1 MELLQLLV
9 LAVVQGLTEFL
20 PVSSSGHL
28 ILPAALLGWPD
39 QGLAFDVAVHFGS
52 LLAVLLYFRRDIG
65 SLLLA
70 WLSSLRGA
78 QSDDGRL
85 AWWVIVATVPA
96 VVAGFVF
103 DDFIE
108 THLRNAWVLG
118 TTTLIFGIFLGVAQR
133 FSISAKQCRDLTL
146 TMVLIIGFA
155 QALAL
160 IPGTSRSGI
169 TITAAAFLGL
179 SLVEASR
186 FSFLLSIPVIA
197 GAALL
202 KTIDLL
208 GADAVVDWL
217 SLLAATSLSGV
228 TAFLCIGWFMRWVE
242 RIGLMPFAVYR
253 VLLAAAIFAVA
264 AQQL

>member
-1 MELLQLLV
+1 MDFLQLMV
-9 LAVVQGLTEFL
+9 LAIIQGVTEFL

-28 ILPAALLGWPD
+28 ILPSALLGWSD

-65 SLLLA
+65 AMVVA
-70 WLSSLRGA
+70 WFASLRGQ

-85 AWWVIVATVPA
+85 AWWVIVATIPA
-96 VVAGFVF
+96 VVAGLILN
-103 DDFIE
+103 DFIE
-108 THLRNAWVLG
+108 ENLRNAWVLG
-118 TTTLIFGIFLGVAQR
+118 STTLIFGILLGFAQR
-133 FSISAKQCRDLTL
+133 FSVSARQCRDLTL
-146 TMVLIIGFA
+146 AMVLIIGFA
-155 QALAL
+155 QAVAL

-186 FSFLLSIPVIA
+186 FSFLLSVPVIT

-202 KTIDLL
+202 KTVELL
-208 GADAVVDWL
+208 GADTAVDWMTL
-217 SLLAATSLSGV
+217 IVAAGLSGV
-228 TAFLCIGWFMRWVE
+228 TAFLCIGLFMRWVE

-253 VLLAAAIFAVA
+253 VVLAALIFAVA
-264 AQQL
+264 SQQI

>member
-1 MELLQLLV
+1 MDLLQLLV

-20 PVSSSGHL
+20 PISSSGHL
-28 ILPAALLGWPD
+28 ILPAALLGWQD

-52 LLAVLLYFRRDIG
+52 LLAVMLYFRRDI
-65 SLLLA
+65 SAMLLA
-70 WLSSLRGA
+70 WFGSLRGQ

-85 AWWVIVATVPA
+85 AWWVIVATLPA
-96 VVAGFVF
+96 VVTGFLLN
-103 DDFIE
+103 DFIE

-118 TTTLIFGIFLGVAQR
+118 STTLVFGILLGFAQR
-133 FSISAKQCRDLTL
+133 FSISARQCRDLTL
-146 TMVLIIGFA
+146 VMVLIIGFA
-155 QALAL
+155 QTLAL
-160 IPGTSRSGI
+160 VPGTSRSGI

-179 SLVEASR
+179 SLTEASR

-202 KTIDLL
+202 KTVDLIN
-208 GADAVVDWL
+208 AETVVDWL
-217 SLLAATSLSGV
+217 GLLAATALSGF

-242 RIGLMPFAVYR
+242 RIGLIPFAVYR
-253 VLLAAAIFAVA
+253 VILAAIIFAVA

>member
-1 MELLQLLV
+1 MQVLI
-9 LAVVQGLTEFL
+9 LAVIQGVTEFL

-28 ILPAALLGWPD
+28 ILPATLLGWQD

-52 LLAVLLYFRRDIG
+52 LLAVLLYFRRDVQTMLVAWIA
-65 SLLLA
+65 SLKG
-70 WLSSLRGA
+70 R

-85 AWWVIVATVPA
+85 AWWVIIATLPA
-96 VVAGFVF
+96 VVAGFVLN
-103 DDFIE
+103 DFIE
-108 THLRNAWVLG
+108 ANLRSAWVLG
-118 TTTLIFGIFLGVAQR
+118 STTLVFGILLGFAQR
-133 FSISAKQCRDLTL
+133 FSVSARQCRDLTL
-146 TMVLIIGFA
+146 AMVLVIGFA

-160 IPGTSRSGI
+160 VPGTSRSGI

-202 KTIDLL
+202 KTLDLIS
-208 GADAVVDWL
+208 AESVVDWL
-217 SLLAATSLSGV
+217 SLALAAGFSGL

-242 RIGLMPFAVYR
+242 KIGLLPFAIYR
-253 VLLAAAIFAVA
+253 VVLATVIFAVA
-264 AQQL
+264 AQQV